1 MPETNKKTSSDAGKD
16 DYLETLERVK
26 KQYQQY
32 VEVSRLYELPLQKAE
47 EEIHYQPTSPENPLT
62 MNTFRVKSFR
72 PSSPIAPQQ
81 PPSNPS

>member
-1 MPETNKKTSSDAGKD
+1 MPETNKKTSSHAGKD

-47 EEIHYQPTSPENPLT
+47 EETQYQPPSPENPLT
-62 MNTFRVKSFR
+62 MNTFRVQSR
-72 PSSPIAPQQ
+72 
-81 PPSNPS
+81 